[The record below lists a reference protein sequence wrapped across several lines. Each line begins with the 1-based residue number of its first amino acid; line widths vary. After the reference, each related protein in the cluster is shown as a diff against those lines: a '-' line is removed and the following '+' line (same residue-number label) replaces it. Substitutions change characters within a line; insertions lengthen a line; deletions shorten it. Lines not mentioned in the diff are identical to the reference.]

1 MFNTGTMATVN
12 IIFPF
17 LNINLWRKR
26 MNFAAVF
33 EKRSKI
39 NICNM
44 RKRTLFI
51 ISMTVLMCSCTGTK
65 EKKDTQS
72 IQVKTTTV
80 THTFA
85 ANEVTYAGTIEE
97 ESGADLSFASAG
109 TIKSLNIHEGQ
120 NVAAGQFLG
129 ALDAT
134 TMNNGVVMAEATT
147 KQAQESLAQA
157 EDAYARMKMM
167 HDNGSLP
174 EIKWIEIQTQVNQAR
189 QMLRQAEASEKIARK
204 GSTDTRLTAPFSG
217 FISRKNSEVGQ
228 NVLPGL
234 SVARLV
240 RIDNVKLVLSIPEDE
255 ISKVSIGQKVA
266 FSVSSLGGRSFMGI
280 IKEKDIAADPI
291 SRSYKVKAL
300 VANADHSLLP
310 GMVCDASIIS
320 NDAQKAIVIPANIVQ
335 IDIDNN
341 PFVWI
346 ARNGKAEKVF
356 VTLDKNVGNNVIV
369 STGLSDGMKVITEGQ
384 QKVYNGAE
392 IKE

>member
-1 MFNTGTMATVN
+1 MQ
-12 IIFPF
+12 
-17 LNINLWRKR
+17 
-26 MNFAAVF
+26 
-33 EKRSKI
+33 
-39 NICNM
+39 
-44 RKRTLFI
+44 KRTLFI
-51 ISMTVLMCSCTGTK
+51 ISMTALICSCNGKK
-65 EKKDTQS
+65 EIKDTQS

-80 THTFA
+80 TQTFA
-85 ANEVTYAGTIEE
+85 TNEITYPGTIEE

-120 NVAAGQFLG
+120 NVSTGQFLG

-134 TMNNGVVMAEATT
+134 TMNNGVVMAEATK

-167 HDNGSLP
+167 HDNGSLT

-189 QMLRQAEASEKIARK
+189 QMLKQAEASENIARK
-204 GSTDTRLTAPFSG
+204 GSVDTRLTAPFSG
-217 FISRKNSEVGQ
+217 YISRRSAEVGQ

-240 RIDNVKLVLSIPEDE
+240 KIDNVKLVLSIPEDE
-255 ISKVSIGQKVA
+255 ISEVKIGQKVV
-266 FSVSSLGGRSFMGI
+266 FSVSSLGGQVFMGI

-300 VANADHSLLP
+300 VENKDHCLLP
-310 GMVCDASIIS
+310 GMVCDANIVS
-320 NDAQKAIVIPANIVQ
+320 NDAQQAIVLPANIVQ
-335 IDIDNN
+335 IDIDNR

-346 ARNGKAEKVF
+346 AKNGKAEKTF
-356 VTLDKNVGNNVIV
+356 ISLGKNVGNNVIV
-369 STGLSDGMKVITEGQ
+369 TSGLSDGMKVISEGQ
-384 QKVYNGAE
+384 QKVYNGAK